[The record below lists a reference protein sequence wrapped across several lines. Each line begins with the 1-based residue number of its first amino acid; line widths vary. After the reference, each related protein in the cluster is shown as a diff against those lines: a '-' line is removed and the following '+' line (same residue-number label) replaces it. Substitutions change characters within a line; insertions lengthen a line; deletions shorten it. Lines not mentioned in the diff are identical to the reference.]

1 MIIAK
6 KEHASAY
13 KGIHPRLDKALE
25 LINDEKFIASV
36 TGKEKVYIEGD
47 FLYAFRNEYDTVAYE
62 ETFFEAHKKYLD
74 LQMVISGQERC
85 GIADPAGLG
94 EAFEQR
100 GDFWGYHG
108 EAEQSVI
115 LRPDNFMVVFPG
127 DAHRLKICV
136 DQPDS
141 VTKIVF
147 KVLVYEG
154 E

>member
-25 LINDEKFIASV
+25 LINDKDFIASV
-36 TGKEKVYIEGD
+36 GDEKICLEGD
-47 FLYAFRNEYDTVAYE
+47 ALYAFRNEYTTVPYE
-62 ETFFEAHKKYLD
+62 ETFFEAHRKYLD

-136 DQPDS
+136 DQPES

-147 KVLVYEG
+147 KIFVYEG

>member
-6 KEHASAY
+6 KEHASSY

-47 FLYAFRNEYDTVAYE
+47 ALYAFRNEYDTVAYE
-62 ETFFEAHKKYLD
+62 ETFFEAHRKYLD

-85 GIADPAGLG
+85 EIADPATLG
-94 EAFEQR
+94 EHFEQR

-108 EAEQSVI
+108 DPEQSVI

-136 DQPDS
+136 DKPEP

-147 KVLVYEG
+147 KILVYE
-154 E
+154 EE

>member
-13 KGIHPRLDKALE
+13 KGIHPRLDKALD
-25 LINDEKFIASV
+25 LINDKDFIASV
-36 TGKEKVYIEGD
+36 GDEKIRLEGD
-47 FLYAFRNEYDTVAYE
+47 ALYAFRNEYTTVPYE

-127 DAHRLKICV
+127 DAPRLKICV
-136 DQPDS
+136 DQPES

-147 KVLVYEG
+147 KILVYEG

>member
-25 LINDEKFIASV
+25 LINDEKFIGSV

-47 FLYAFRNEYDTVAYE
+47 ALYAFRNEYDTVAYE
-62 ETFFEAHKKYLD
+62 ETFFEAHRKYLD

-85 GIADPAGLG
+85 EIADPATLG
-94 EAFEQR
+94 EHFEQR

-108 EAEQSVI
+108 DPEQSVI

-136 DQPDS
+136 DKPEP
-141 VTKIVF
+141 VTKIVC
-147 KVLVYEG
+147 KILVYE
-154 E
+154 EE